1 MILIYINL
9 FARFKYYISECYL
22 EECVAPDDAGASP
35 KNAYALVRAT
45 DSPFGPWASETG
57 AQVAG
62 TCPDQTFPRFA
73 HTRRLGPGHIPSGL

>member
-45 DSPFGPWASETG
+45 DSPFGP
-57 AQVAG
+57 
-62 TCPDQTFPRFA
+62 
-73 HTRRLGPGHIPSGL
+73 